1 MKDVGH
7 LDVCLLGRFVS
18 HCHAGHLICFS
29 KELEQK
35 NATRRQASGSNVTST
50 TQSMEMY
57 TKRRESMHSKVKALA
72 KTMKNEEAE
81 DPIK

>member
-7 LDVCLLGRFVS
+7 LDVCLLGRLVS
-18 HCHAGHLICFS
+18 HSHAVHLMCFS

-50 TQSMEMY
+50 TQSMEM
-57 TKRRESMHSKVKALA
+57 VLA
-72 KTMKNEEAE
+72 SAVHKEKGKYAF
-81 DPIK
+81 